1 MLFGAEAIGVTAIAE
16 TVGVNTY
23 REAVV
28 GELLIS
34 ATSFNIQSPI
44 YDSLVETS
52 FFNITV
58 NVDSIHT
65 ITLSSTESTALVYD
79 ATEYSNKSYFEGIHQ
94 TDFFIEGTTNNFI
107 KLNLLDTGQLEIV
120 GPPLG
125 GVFPVIPEVSS
136 GSLIFGSQTF
146 SQHYT
151 FLLQEFDNTEG
162 QLAINGTSGEIYVIA
177 GGGGGGSTDIP
188 QIWIG

>member
-1 MLFGAEAIGVTAIAE
+1 MLFGSEPIGVTAIAE
-16 TVGVNTY
+16 TIGVNLY
-23 REAVV
+23 QEAVTGQLV
-28 GELLIS
+28 IS
-34 ATSFNIQSPI
+34 ATSLNLQSPV

-52 FFNITV
+52 FFNITI
-58 NVDSIHT
+58 NVESAPT
-65 ITLSSTESTALVYD
+65 FTLSSIESGGVTYS
-79 ATEYSNKSYFEGIHQ
+79 ATEYSNKSYFEGVHT
-94 TDFFIEGTTNNFI
+94 TDFYIEGTTNNFF
-107 KLNLLDTGQLEIV
+107 KLNIVETGALTIV

-151 FLLQEFDNTEG
+151 FLLQEFDNNQG
-162 QLAINGTSGEIYVIA
+162 NLAINGTSGEIYVIA
-177 GGGGGGSTDIP
+177 GGGGGSTDIP